1 MLGAILCGGLSS
13 RMGSDKGLLKSNA
26 IHWAKN
32 AADKLALLKFPV
44 VLSVNANQ
52 FDEYSSLFVSSC
64 LVKDNASLMVRGPL
78 CGVLSV
84 HLQYPNED
92 LFILACDMPLMDIS
106 ILQQLYRLYNLEPPK
121 DAFVFTNNGEPEPL
135 CGIYK
140 AKGLTDI
147 LYLLETNRLERHS
160 MKFILEHLQTLLT
173 PLNEDQKAYFR
184 NINTHAQLN
193 GL

>member
-1 MLGAILCGGLSS
+1 LETKNKKLGGL
-13 RMGSDKGLLKSNA
+13 N
-26 IHWAKN
+26 
-32 AADKLALLKFPV
+32 V
-44 VLSVNANQ
+44 
-52 FDEYSSLFVSSC
+52 YTY
-64 LVKDNASLMVRGPL
+64 KDNASLMVRGPL

-106 ILQQLYRLYNLEPPK
+106 ILQQLYWLYNLEPSK

-140 AKGLTDI
+140 AKGLKDI

-160 MKFILEHLQTLLT
+160 MKFIIEHLQTLLT